1 MSATLTLAVPSG
13 PFIDLTTGNVTPAW
27 RQFLVTLAAR
37 TGGAQGMATPDVAPI
52 EAALVLERSARQ
64 AGDTSAATGLASEA
78 NARQAADVGLALR
91 INQRLSITGGTM
103 LGPLTTQRLGVNG
116 ATPVPRQTIAGAK
129 GGNTALASVIAL
141 LVAYGLGTDTSTA

>member
-1 MSATLTLAVPSG
+1 MSASLVLAVPSG

-37 TGGAQGMATPDVAPI
+37 TGGAQGLPTPDVAPI

-64 AGDTSAATGLASEA
+64 AGDTSAATGIASEA
-78 NARQAADVGLALR
+78 NARQAADATLALQ
-91 INQRLSITGGTM
+91 INQRVSKTGDTM

-116 ATPVPRQTIAGAK
+116 AVPVPRQTVTGSKAA
-129 GGNTALASVIAL
+129 NAALASLLDAL
-141 LVAYGLGTDTSTA
+141 ELYGLISDTTT